1 MQQQN
6 GAGSKLT
13 AHPLLDLLCGQTLP
27 VQRVQIPLDGDATA
41 AMDAVD
47 DQIVVSTGRWTKEDR
62 RLSAG
67 SMDILTGQMNFL

>member
-1 MQQQN
+1 MT
-6 GAGSKLT
+6 KIVMIKT
-13 AHPLLDLLCGQTLP
+13 
-27 VQRVQIPLDGDATA
+27 VQRVQIPLDGDAAA